1 MPSFSADRRHVVWG
15 DQLGYVHRWDTF
27 TGEDRRFRDR
37 AAHAA
42 IVVRGSGDGSRVVSA
57 GEDGAVRL
65 YDVTSGR
72 SRSVPS
78 DGTAKYAVAIDRTG
92 RRIAVA
98 GQGPTIRVHTD
109 GREPSVVLR
118 GHRAD
123 VVALSFSP
131 DARHLASGSDDGT
144 ARIFDVTTGT
154 TDRTL
159 EGNADTVTSV
169 AYSADGQR
177 IVTGNADGTIRIWS
191 VAGGPPTVI
200 YGHRGAVNTAE
211 FNRAGNRIVSTGEDG
226 TVRVWDAAGGAQLV
240 VLHQYAGANGAAFS
254 SDGHHVVS
262 EGGEGVAN
270 TATLRVIACEV
281 CGTFAD
287 VLRLSGSRADRKLS
301 TADRKQL
308 LRERP

>member
-1 MPSFSADRRHVVWG
+1 VRASA
-15 DQLGYVHRWDTF
+15 
-27 TGEDRRFRDR
+27 
-37 AAHAA
+37 
-42 IVVRGSGDGSRVVSA
+42 DGSRVVSA
-57 GEDGAVRL
+57 AEDGAVQL

-78 DGTAKYAVAIDRTG
+78 DRTAKYAVAIDRTG

-98 GQGPTIRVHTD
+98 GDGPLIRVHTD
-109 GREPSVVLR
+109 GRHADLVLR
-118 GHRAD
+118 GHRAA

-144 ARIFDVTTGT
+144 ARIFDITTQKT
-154 TDRTL
+154 VRKL

-169 AYSADGQR
+169 AYSADGKR

-191 VAGGPPTVI
+191 AAGGPATIV

-226 TVRVWDAAGGAQLV
+226 TVRIWDAASGAPLV
-240 VLHQYAGANGAAFS
+240 VLHQYEGANGAGFS
-254 SDGHHVVS
+254 SDGRQVVS

-287 VLRLSGSRADRKLS
+287 VLRLARSRANRKLGA
-301 TADRKQL
+301 ADQTRL
-308 LRERP
+308 LRERPS